1 MSASSSAQPQSEQEV
16 TVGPIVDIEAFTPDV
31 FKKDK
36 MDFFISELFCYIEK
50 AVDFESLRVNGMG
63 DVKELLEIQRLNF
76 FFDILNGPVYPT
88 LIKDFWMNAESITQG
103 TFDKIQADN
112 DNPDKNRFPEY
123 LGQEVRSEV
132 GGVCIRIKAEHI
144 RQALKLPSK
153 GLYLRSDEKEMNTFM
168 QEKIYGKGSKS
179 KSNQDMKP
187 LYKVLY
193 KILHESIIPKVGF
206 TDQVSY
212 NLLIFLRC
220 LSITCATLSRRV
232 KLKV

>member
-16 TVGPIVDIEAFTPDV
+16 TVGPIVDIEASTPGV

-50 AVDFESLRVNGMG
+50 TVDFESLRVNGMG

-76 FFDILNGPVYPT
+76 FFDILNGLVYPT

-112 DNPDKNRFPEY
+112 DNSDKNRFPEY
-123 LGQEVRSEV
+123 LGHRSEV
-132 GGVCIRIKAEHI
+132 GVCIRIRAEHI

-168 QEKIYGKGSKS
+168 QEKIYGKGYKS
-179 KSNQDMKP
+179 KSNQSMKP

-206 TDQVSY
+206 TESISKLQGYSVLYRTEGSY
-212 NLLIFLRC
+212 
-220 LSITCATLSRRV
+220 
-232 KLKV
+232 